1 MSEVILSESQN
12 FLFGFISNL
21 GQRIMGMVPL
31 YAGRALLVTFG
42 ELCNPLLHVLSL
54 YVYTMVIESFF
65 SLSLPPSHFF
75 PSKILVFL
83 NSLRTSNGCSQGDP
97 RRAQL
102 QCWSSGGTDPMF
114 HSFPSQSTQRA
125 TILFMG
131 ALSEFG

>member
-21 GQRIMGMVPL
+21 GQRIIGMVPL
-31 YAGRALLVTFG
+31 YAGRALLVTSG
-42 ELCNPLLHVLSL
+42 ELCDPLLHVLSL

-65 SLSLPPSHFF
+65 LFLSLSLPLIFF

-83 NSLRTSNGCSQGDP
+83 NSLRTSSGSSQGDP

-102 QCWSSGGTDPMF
+102 QSWSSGGTDPV
-114 HSFPSQSTQRA
+114 SFFPFTEHTVSHH
-125 TILFMG
+125 IVHGGLV
-131 ALSEFG
+131 